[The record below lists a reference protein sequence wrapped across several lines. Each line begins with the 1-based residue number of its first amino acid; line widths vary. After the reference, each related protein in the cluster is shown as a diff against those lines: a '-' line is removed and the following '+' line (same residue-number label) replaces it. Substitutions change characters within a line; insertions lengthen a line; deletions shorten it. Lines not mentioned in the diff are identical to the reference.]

1 VLAKT
6 YTVFGVVE
14 RENLPTSTEKV
25 MALELMVMD
34 DVPEG
39 MTLVPTTLT
48 E

>member
-1 VLAKT
+1 MLAKT
-6 YTVFGVVE
+6 YTVVGVVD
-14 RENLPTSTEKV
+14 RENLPTSTAKV
-25 MALELMVMD
+25 MTLELMVMD